1 MRGFG
6 WPLVPNGETRSHAT
20 DRIPPKGLRPYL
32 NNRPIWRQPGNFLY
46 FFVRYGNTPF
56 RPVDLSVS
64 VAYRRETI
72 LDAVDHDVS
81 ARRNTEFFCAI
92 FVSLVWIGN
101 MQGEVKPAVPV
112 SSIDDIGPL
121 RRLVVAL
128 PFLRPDRVSPQ
139 GDFVGFKHFTL

>member
-56 RPVDLSVS
+56 RPVDPCVS
-64 VAYRRETI
+64 IAYPRETI

-81 ARRNTEFFCAI
+81 AGGNTEFVRTF

-101 MQGEVKPAVPV
+101 MQREVKPAVPV
-112 SSIDDIGPL
+112 SCIDDIGPFGG
-121 RRLVVAL
+121 LVITL
-128 PFLRPDRVSPQ
+128 PFLWPDGVSPQ
-139 GDFVGFKHFTL
+139 GDSVGFE